1 MGKTKVRKHKTRTSN
16 PTGVPSNRDMEEQE
30 LHVDDTENSVDE
42 LREMLQGGNVEERE
56 CAACIMANLA
66 KNSESCGSLV
76 DASVIRTAAPL
87 LLDPN
92 CAVRHSI
99 AGALRNISAINHEA
113 CSALVEYDVMTPLV
127 TLLKEYNC
135 DWQPAETKGKID
147 SKSEIFCEAVHL
159 LWNLCESSVTSV
171 SIFNKERLWSVLLP
185 CLDIAKYGANIAI
198 AVGHCLHAV
207 SEDNPELAENI
218 GNLNGLE
225 GIFQDPSYDPA
236 HILLKVLASGIL
248 LNLSETQEATSASP
262 ALVVS
267 VLVSALSLPVLED
280 ITRLSHIVTE
290 VKGFLKKKNIDTHLV
305 EEKEQDLE
313 QCLTVVSNT
322 LTAKQIALEILS
334 NLCCSAESEDDEV
347 DDSDDSAEVFTGE
360 MDAEDAPAVF
370 PLNIS
375 CDFHEILVAQNI
387 ISRVTDHV
395 NNLDDRISTNLS
407 EHKLAA
413 AVPKRVHAVRCRAL
427 LCIANLA
434 QSLDPQDL
442 GGPAG
447 LVSTWTCLAQ
457 MAFVKMNPKDFEFLE
472 ASTSACRSVLQAL
485 ATAVESG
492 NVNGAALPN
501 MSDEELRVLSQV
513 GLQCTDGAVRTNVT
527 RIMATLGCLFG
538 GSQPDVLKKV
548 GQYLL
553 EVASK
558 DSDIT
563 VVTEALDATFD
574 VFAEDATDQTA
585 VEIELVPKL
594 RLVLPAFRAKVNQM
608 RKSLGKHY
616 PVVMTAKTNLVRFLK
631 YKDQQEHTHNRTAAP

>member
-1 MGKTKVRKHKTRTSN
+1 MKSVHAHSLLLKCRRKLSPSIVHFCEIDGTQRLEQKALQPADFATPDSPATLRFLDLRFAAGFLFAPTFLFFAGDDRPVADLLRLDLRLLLFPDVAFLALDLLVVALAPLVLERDDGRRLVRLVVLRFAGVAEDDLERLLEAAALFLLRPRTREGDAMEAPS
-16 PTGVPSNRDMEEQE
+16 PTP
-30 LHVDDTENSVDE
+30 L
-42 LREMLQGGNVEERE
+42 LQGGNVEERE

-501 MSDEELRVLSQV
+501 MSDEELRVLSQ
-513 GLQCTDGAVRTNVT
+513 
-527 RIMATLGCLFG
+527 
-538 GSQPDVLKKV
+538 
-548 GQYLL
+548 
-553 EVASK
+553 
-558 DSDIT
+558 
-563 VVTEALDATFD
+563 
-574 VFAEDATDQTA
+574 
-585 VEIELVPKL
+585 
-594 RLVLPAFRAKVNQM
+594 
-608 RKSLGKHY
+608 
-616 PVVMTAKTNLVRFLK
+616 
-631 YKDQQEHTHNRTAAP
+631 